1 MDCSMISTIVG
12 SVVSIITSL
21 GTLLGVVMANN
32 KNNALMGYKIDQL
45 EKKVTQHNNLI
56 DRMYKVEARLDVL
69 EEIEHS

>member
-1 MDCSMISTIVG
+1 MDCSMVSTIVG
-12 SVVSIITSL
+12 AVVSIITSL
-21 GTLLGVVMANN
+21 GTLLGVVIANN